1 MSEHDILN
9 WIGAVASVSILVF
22 ILLFLII
29 VFSLNYK
36 NKSKVKKTLCSNDFN
51 KLIGTEKQLTI
62 GIDKYF
68 QEIFIKDVDRTLF
81 KKLFKTET
89 GFGKRPTKIAWD
101 FFIILITSVLANTSE
116 GKVSEAV
123 NSLKNIFD
131 ESKKLLLSSSNG
143 NLITDII
150 LKIINLKIRPILV
163 NSRLLAKKDA
173 NDNFTI
179 NDENLDENTIKDFWN
194 QVNKLRK
201 ELVENKYLYFIS
213 VLSLSGHTNEQINNL
228 VSYPNEHKITENKID

>member
-22 ILLFLII
+22 LLLFLII

-36 NKSKVKKTLCSNDFN
+36 NKSKVKKILCSNDFN
-51 KLIGTEKQLTI
+51 KITETEAQLAV
-62 GIDKYF
+62 GIEKYF

-89 GFGKRPTKIAWD
+89 GIGKRPTKMAWD

-116 GKVSEAV
+116 RKVSEAV

-150 LKIINLKIRPILV
+150 LKIINLKIRSILV
-163 NSRLLAKKDA
+163 SSRLLAKK
-173 NDNFTI
+173 
-179 NDENLDENTIKDFWN
+179 
-194 QVNKLRK
+194 RC
-201 ELVENKYLYFIS
+201 
-213 VLSLSGHTNEQINNL
+213 
-228 VSYPNEHKITENKID
+228 